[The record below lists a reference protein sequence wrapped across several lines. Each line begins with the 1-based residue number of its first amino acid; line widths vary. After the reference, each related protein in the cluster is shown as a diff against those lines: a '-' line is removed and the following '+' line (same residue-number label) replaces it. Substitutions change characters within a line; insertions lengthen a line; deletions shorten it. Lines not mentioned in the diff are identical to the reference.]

1 MSDNTNIYNK
11 KIQKIDF
18 FYQSSYTSTTAS
30 GIKKLYDTIHIACK
44 SCKVKEVDMKM
55 EVLDNKLPIFVLYR
69 KKYCVDCCLKLLYS
83 K

>member
-18 FYQSSYTSTTAS
+18 FYETLYTSTTAS
-30 GIKKLYDTIHIACK
+30 GIKKLYDTIQFACK

-69 KKYCVDCCLKLLYS
+69 KNYCVDCWLKLLYS